1 MSSSSSDARHIVAE
15 LTAARSRGR
24 FADRRLWAVVVLIA
38 AAAAGAWWWMQPAA
52 ATNDPRVV
60 EVVEMQKEVQR
71 QFFPTGRDAAN
82 SAGYR
87 GPATPQQAEAM
98 IASMTAVREKIDALP
113 EPLRN
118 AAERQTRSLFWAAM
132 QARINDYFET
142 PANQRQAL
150 LDRHIRESDL
160 MRQAWE
166 AQRAATE
173 TDADRAA
180 REARRNSRTEETR
193 NAWRK
198 RIIDRTTPE
207 QRARYTEYRTA
218 MEKRREELGIEP
230 PRRPGR

>member
-1 MSSSSSDARHIVAE
+1 MSSSRSDARHIVQE
-15 LTAARSRGR
+15 LTAARGTHGR
-24 FADRRLWAVVVLIA
+24 LADRRLWAVVVLIA
-38 AAAAGAWWWMQPAA
+38 AAAVGGWWWMQGSA

-60 EVVEMQKEVQR
+60 EVVEMQKRVQQ
-71 QFFPTGRDAAN
+71 QFFPTGRDAVD
-82 SAGYR
+82 SAGDR

-113 EPLRN
+113 EPLRG

-142 PANQRQAL
+142 PADQRQAL

-160 MRQAWE
+160 MRQAWA

-218 MEKRREELGIEP
+218 MERRREELGLDP
-230 PRRPGR
+230 SRHGR